1 MTILDAWN
9 IGFSAISTLFKFQ
22 LRGNNSH
29 GHDSFEK
36 IMVAIILEQF
46 KPLHQQ
52 RPHGREATTQ
62 RYASVLVSFVLFLNE
77 PELSLPPHEG

>member
-1 MTILDAWN
+1 
-9 IGFSAISTLFKFQ
+9 
-22 LRGNNSH
+22 
-29 GHDSFEK
+29 
-36 IMVAIILEQF
+36 MVAIILEQF